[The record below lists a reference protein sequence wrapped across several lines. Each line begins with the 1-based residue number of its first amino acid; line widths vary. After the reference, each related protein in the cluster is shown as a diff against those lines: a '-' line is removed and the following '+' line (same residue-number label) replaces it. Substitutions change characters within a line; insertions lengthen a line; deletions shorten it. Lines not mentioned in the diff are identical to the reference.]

1 MSQEPTPQF
10 ELLEI
15 VEVDGSPC
23 TIHSCSQTYAG
34 KVHYGVIDRES
45 GECWDLPEEELQ
57 HATIL
62 DEAEA
67 TRELRH

>member
-34 KVHYGVIDRES
+34 EFRYGVIHRES
-45 GECWDLPEEELQ
+45 GECWDLPEEELRPTG
-57 HATIL
+57 AL

-67 TRELRH
+67 AREIRH